1 MRSQRAWGTG
11 LCAAL
16 LLLPLTGCGALGGAR
31 VRGSGVLKSEQ
42 REVADFSS
50 IALTGTG
57 HVIVKQTGRE
67 SLSVRA
73 EDNLLRLL
81 ETKVAGGTLSLGTAP
96 GANLQPTKPIEYVI
110 EVKSLAGL
118 SLAGAGDLEASGVDG
133 DRLTVSISGAGNV
146 TVSGKARALELSIAG
161 AGKYQG
167 EQFQTQKATVRSGGA
182 GSAVVNASEEL
193 DVTVS
198 GVGSV
203 EYLGSPKVRQTI
215 TGVGSVKKR

>member
-16 LLLPLTGCGALGGAR
+16 VLLPLTGCGALGGPR
-31 VRGSGVLKSEQ
+31 VRGSGVVKTEQ
-42 REVADFSS
+42 RDVANFSS
-50 IALTGTG
+50 VALSGVG
-57 HVIVKQTGRE
+57 HVVVKQTGRE

-81 ETKVAGGTLSLGTAP
+81 ETSVAGGTLSLGTAP
-96 GANLQPTKPIEYVI
+96 GANIQPTKPIEYVI

-118 SLAGAGDLEASGVDG
+118 SLTGAGDMEASGVDG
-133 DRLTVSISGAGNV
+133 DRLTVSIAGAGNI
-146 TVSGKARALELSIAG
+146 TVSGKARVLELSISG

-167 EQFQTQKATVRSGGA
+167 EQFQMQKATVKSSGA
-182 GSAVVNASEEL
+182 GNAIVNAGAEL
-193 DVTVS
+193 DVNVS

-203 EYLGSPKVRQTI
+203 EYLGSPQVRQTI
-215 TGVGSVKKR
+215 TGVGTVKKR